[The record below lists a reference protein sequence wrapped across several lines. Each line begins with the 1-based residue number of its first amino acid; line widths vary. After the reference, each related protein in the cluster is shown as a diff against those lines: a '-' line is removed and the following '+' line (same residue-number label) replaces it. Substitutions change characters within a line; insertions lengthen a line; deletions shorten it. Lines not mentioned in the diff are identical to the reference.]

1 MKKVFFICVA
11 SVGLILASCGGE
23 DKKSSE
29 SAKSTPEASGKGQNA
44 EPQTAC
50 DCIRNVNNELNQFL
64 KMSVQEIQKNPQVGE
79 EFKVKVDNMMKTGKC
94 ADLMQNIQKEYESPE
109 AFMKVCPEF
118 KEMMETTQKL
128 QNLGAQEGNEMDT
141 TDF

>member
-1 MKKVFFICVA
+1 MKKVFLMCVA
-11 SVGLILASCGGE
+11 SAGLILASCGGE

-50 DCIRNVNNELNQFL
+50 DCIKNVNNELNQFL
-64 KMSVQEIQKNPQVGE
+64 KMSVQEIQKNPQFKE
-79 EFKVKVDNMMKTGKC
+79 EFKLKIDKMMSTGKC
-94 ADLMQNIQKEYESPE
+94 ADLMRNIQKEYATPE
-109 AFMKVCPEF
+109 AFMKVCPEM
-118 KEMMETTQKL
+118 KEMMETTQQL
-128 QNLGAQEGNEMDT
+128 QNMGGQDGNEMDT

>member
-1 MKKVFFICVA
+1 MCVA
-11 SVGLILASCGGE
+11 FAGLILASCGGKVENGSDASE
-23 DKKSSE
+23 D
-29 SAKSTPEASGKGQNA
+29 ANSGKGQNT

-50 DCIRNVNNELNQFL
+50 DCVKNVNIELNEFL
-64 KMSVQEIQKNPQVGE
+64 NMSIQEIQKNLQVGE

-118 KEMMETTQKL
+118 KKMIATTQKL
-128 QNLGAQEGNEMDT
+128 QNLGAQE
-141 TDF
+141 

>member
-50 DCIRNVNNELNQFL
+50 DCVKNVNNELNQLL

-79 EFKVKVDNMMKTGKC
+79 EFKLKIDKMLNKGKC
-94 ADLMQNIQKEYESPE
+94 QDLMRNFKKEYATPK
-109 AFMKVCPEF
+109 AFMEACPEMI
-118 KEMMETTQKL
+118 EMLETTQQL
-128 QNLGAQEGNEMDT
+128 QNMGVLEVNEMDT